1 MNIKINFEMIITNSA
16 FCIILKRKKAKIH
29 DNASIRIN

>member
-16 FCIILKRKKAKIH
+16 FCIILKRKKAKI